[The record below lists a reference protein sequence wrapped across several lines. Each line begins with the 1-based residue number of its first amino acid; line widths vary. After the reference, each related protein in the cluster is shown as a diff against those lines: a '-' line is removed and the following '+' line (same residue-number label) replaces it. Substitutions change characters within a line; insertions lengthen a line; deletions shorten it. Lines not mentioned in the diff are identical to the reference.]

1 MYLRLKNGMTQFQK
15 IYWSVNMIWASSL
28 SKLKPST
35 VSSKVALRYFMI
47 LSAHDYSILQ
57 YPSETLNTIW
67 SSAGQWLVVNIN
79 KLFAQLHCLL
89 GFGAKLESLSAYQP
103 FWIFNGPFWF
113 GVHQQGPGSLQISTA
128 EAPSPWQTSR
138 APQGANDSFVWK
150 SRGCQACF
158 TKKEESPHEVETFFK
173 DTGCV
178 KQNFELQVKTFWV
191 GLTLATTPNVS
202 GSQLGSRQIC
212 DELAGVRTPLGN
224 MAWRKTPKENW
235 WKWKWPKM
243 AQNGPKWP
251 KWPWCHPF

>member
-1 MYLRLKNGMTQFQK
+1 MYLRLKNGTTQVQK

-113 GVHQQGPGSLQISTA
+113 GVHQQGPGLVANQHRWSSIALANQQSSA
-128 EAPSPWQTSR
+128 RSKRQLRLKKQRLPS
-138 APQGANDSFVWK
+138 V
-150 SRGCQACF
+150 
-158 TKKEESPHEVETFFK
+158 
-173 DTGCV
+173 
-178 KQNFELQVKTFWV
+178 LY
-191 GLTLATTPNVS
+191 
-202 GSQLGSRQIC
+202 
-212 DELAGVRTPLGN
+212 
-224 MAWRKTPKENW
+224 
-235 WKWKWPKM
+235 
-243 AQNGPKWP
+243 
-251 KWPWCHPF
+251 